1 MSPVEVRSAESAPLD
16 VVRKEEKAVSDEI
29 QFKYFYGTESEMLPS
44 IGFRSSWSQ
53 ASILRR

>member
-29 QFKYFYGTESEMLPS
+29 FLWNRIRNAHLLSDSEAP
-44 IGFRSSWSQ
+44 GHKQVF
-53 ASILRR
+53 

>member
-29 QFKYFYGTESEMLPS
+29 NSNISMEQNQKCSPS